1 MPDDGS
7 ELQTVSNLKSTILRS
22 SRPNSTPIRWTGT
35 PGDQVDRHA
44 RTPVLVRVAAL
55 ANLR

>member
-1 MPDDGS
+1 MMPDDGS

-35 PGDQVDRHA
+35 PGRRYLSA
-44 RTPVLVRVAAL
+44 
-55 ANLR
+55 